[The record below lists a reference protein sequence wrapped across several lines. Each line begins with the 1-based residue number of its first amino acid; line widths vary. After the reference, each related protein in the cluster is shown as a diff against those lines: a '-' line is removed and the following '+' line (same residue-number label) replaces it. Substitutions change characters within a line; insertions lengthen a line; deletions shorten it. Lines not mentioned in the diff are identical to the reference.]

1 MLTRRALIAL
11 SAAQA
16 FAPSL
21 FIREGR
27 AQTPKADFPNKPVRL
42 IVPVAAGGPTD
53 IVARML
59 GEQLSKMWGQQVVVE
74 NKGGAGTNIG
84 NEYVAQSDP
93 DGYTVLFATASLAVN
108 TSLYRSLSYDPIA
121 DFAAVSLVTQLAY
134 FVFVPNSS
142 PAHSIREF
150 IDYAKSRPGKL
161 TIASPGTGSAPFLAE
176 MLFLQKAGIEMTHVP
191 YRGASPAF
199 TDLIPGRVDCY
210 FGSGTLLSYS
220 SSGQVRVL
228 ATTGPKRDAAAPE
241 VPTIAEAGVPGY
253 DVTAW
258 QALFVPAKTPPEI
271 IRKISA
277 DTNTALADATI
288 KDKLA
293 KSGYLAEG
301 SSPAELAKLL
311 QSEIVKW
318 STVIKSVGIKID

>member
-1 MLTRRALIAL
+1 MLTCRQVIAL

-16 FAPSL
+16 FAPNL

-27 AQTPKADFPNKPVRL
+27 AQTPEVDFPNKPVRL

-59 GEQLSKMWGQQVVVE
+59 AEKLSKMWDQQVFIE

-84 NEYVAQSDP
+84 NEYAARSDP

-121 DFAAVSLVTQLAY
+121 DFAPVSLVTELAY

-142 PAHSIREF
+142 PAHSIKEF

-161 TIASPGTGSAPFLAE
+161 TMASPGTGSAPFLAE
-176 MLFLQKAGIEMTHVP
+176 MLFLQMAGIKMTHVP

-220 SSGQVRVL
+220 RSGQVRVL

-241 VPTIAEAGVPGY
+241 VPTIAETGVPDY
-253 DVTAW
+253 HVTAW

-271 IRKISA
+271 VRKISA
-277 DTNTALADATI
+277 DTNTALSDPAI

-293 KSGYLAEG
+293 KTGYVAGG
-301 SSPAELAKLL
+301 SSPEELEKLL
-311 QSEIVKW
+311 KSEIDKW
-318 STVIKSVGIKID
+318 SAVIKSIGIKID